1 LTYSVMIT
9 ERAKKQIDS
18 FDKPTK
24 LMIYKWMAKHL
35 DDVEDPFVF
44 GHALTGDRT
53 GFWRYRVG
61 DYRIIAKIEKD
72 QLVILVVDAG
82 HRSKKYDQ

>member
-1 LTYSVMIT
+1 MIT

-35 DDVEDPFVF
+35 DNVENPFIY
-44 GHALTGDRT
+44 GHTLTGDLT

-61 DYRIIAKIEKD
+61 DYRIISKIEKE
-72 QLVILVVDAG
+72 QLIILVVEVG
-82 HRSKKYDQ
+82 HRSKIYDQ